1 MINMT
6 AAIAATLAALIFSG
20 CTTLPSDRQIA
31 ATDEEHLL
39 ALEREWVEAE
49 VKHDRQAL
57 ERILDERLVVVYASG
72 KTSDRT
78 DFIKMILSKPI
89 APYKVINDMVRV
101 FGDTAVVV
109 DRFGPGLATKVTW
122 VAIKRDGRW
131 RVISETFSRVAEA
144 GMK

>member
-6 AAIAATLAALIFSG
+6 AAIAATLAALLLSG

-31 ATDEEHLL
+31 AADEEQLL